1 MDAALLVLEGWAGL
15 KKEEISAMTEAE
27 IASARANAY
36 GGAGNTQNLCIFRNH
51 EVKLIIPCVYKK
63 CFFFQ
68 TLALKTRVLPFFLSL
83 FWNNRI

>member
-27 IASARANAY
+27 VASARANAY

-63 CFFFQ
+63 CFFF
-68 TLALKTRVLPFFLSL
+68 R
-83 FWNNRI
+83 R

>member
-51 EVKLIIPCVYKK
+51 GSKINYPLCIQKV
-63 CFFFQ
+63 FFFSDVSFENSSF
-68 TLALKTRVLPFFLSL
+68 TLFFVFVLK
-83 FWNNRI
+83 